1 MLTDIRSDARQ
12 SRYLLRKWASDPA
25 VHKGVRITQC
35 LLTGFLLS
43 AAGLGQYM
51 QPLVM
56 GPVLAADPWCAVLT
70 ALGGKAEADEDTLTV
85 FGTGFVGGTVD
96 SMNDHRIAMS
106 AAIAATVC
114 TMPVTIL
121 GAECVEKS
129 YPKFWAEFAR
139 LGGQYELN
147 LR

>member
-1 MLTDIRSDARQ
+1 MLTDIRSYARQ

-70 ALGGKAEADEDTLTV
+70 ALGVFDRIAYYAGAGTIVPITGFANSIVSPAMEFHSEGFVLGTAANMFRIAGPVLV
-85 FGTGFVGGTVD
+85 FG
-96 SMNDHRIAMS
+96 S
-106 AAIAATVC
+106 AAAVIYG
-114 TMPVTIL
+114 II
-121 GAECVEKS
+121 
-129 YPKFWAEFAR
+129 YYIF
-139 LGGQYELN
+139 